1 MPDRVI
7 VTGGTG
13 FIGRELCARLIDAGF
28 EVVVLTRRS
37 VTVSRG
43 LGDGV
48 TAVEWDGRSARGWTD
63 YADGAYGIVN
73 LAGAGI
79 AAARWNR
86 AVKDRILW
94 SRLDA
99 GGAVCEAVE
108 RAAEK
113 PRVVVQASA
122 IGYYGSR
129 GEEELTES
137 SPHGAGFLADVAR
150 RWEDSTVR
158 VRSFGV
164 RHVVIRTGLV
174 LGRGGGILPRILTPF
189 RLLVGGPLGSGRQ
202 WMSWV
207 HLRDEAAAIR
217 FLVERDDLEGA
228 FNITAAN
235 PVRNTSFSIALGR
248 AAGKPSWLRAPSLA
262 LRALMGEMA
271 DELILTS
278 QRVIPARLLSA
289 GFRFTYPDLEPA
301 LRDIFDRNGQ

>member
-1 MPDRVI
+1 MTDRVI

-13 FIGRELCARLIDAGF
+13 FIGRELCALLSAAGF
-28 EVVVLTRRS
+28 EVIVLSRRPGI
-37 VTVSRG
+37 VSRR

-48 TAVEWDGRSARGWTD
+48 TGVNWDGKSAGGWAD

-79 AAARWNR
+79 ATGRWNET
-86 AVKDRILW
+86 VKDRILR

-99 GGAVCEAVE
+99 GRAVCEAVE
-108 RAAEK
+108 NAAVK

-122 IGYYGSR
+122 IGFYGNR

-137 SPHGAGFLADVAR
+137 SPHGDGFLADVTR
-150 RWEDSTVR
+150 QWEHSTEW

-174 LGRGGGILPRILTPF
+174 LGSGGGVLPRLLTPF
-189 RLLVGGPLGSGRQ
+189 KLFIGGPLGNGRQ
-202 WMSWV
+202 WMSWI

-217 FLVERDDLEGA
+217 FLVEREELDGA
-228 FNITAAN
+228 FNITAPD
-235 PVRNTSFSIALGR
+235 PVRNASFSGALGR
-248 AAGKPSWLRAPSLA
+248 AAGRPSWIRTPSLA

-271 DELILTS
+271 NELILTS
-278 QRVIPARLLSA
+278 LRVIPARLLSA
-289 GFRFTYPDLEPA
+289 GFQFSYPDLEPA
-301 LRDIFDRNGQ
+301 LRDIFGKNGQ